1 MKKIQN
7 KSLIY
12 IIENSND
19 EKKRYES
26 LKALQKDFI
35 YSNRGFIFLENLLIS
50 DLNPKIRK
58 KAAELLAEY
67 HFPKALHPI
76 KWALQN
82 DNSLNCVIK
91 YIEIIKNYN
100 ETFLNLFLINEI
112 EYYMS
117 KYKRHQSKL
126 AKSISYKNDLND
138 LIEIFLN
145 YKVLYNLIIKF
156 PNLSKENKIVII
168 QEGKI
173 KKLELTN
180 YKMKNIKDIE
190 GLDLL
195 KHLEGLDLS
204 FNDLSEING
213 LNGLL
218 KLRNLNLSHNKITKI
233 KNLEDLIELSS
244 INLGFNNIEKIEG
257 LTNQKKIKNLNL
269 MHNKIKEFKCLI
281 QLQSLETI
289 SLSKNL
295 ISEINDLDNFVNLKY
310 LDLAL
315 NNIPDIS
322 KYDKY
327 KKKISLILY
336 GNPFNTYDPGL

>member
-1 MKKIQN
+1 MKEIQN

-19 EKKRYES
+19 ENKRYKS
-26 LKALQKDFI
+26 LKALQNDFNCT
-35 YSNRGFIFLENLLIS
+35 NRGFTFLENLLIS

-58 KAAELLAEY
+58 KAAEVLAEY

-76 KWALQN
+76 KWVLQI

-91 YIEIIKNYN
+91 YIELIKNYN
-100 ETFLNLFLINEI
+100 KTFLNLFLINEI
-112 EYYMS
+112 EHYVS
-117 KYKRHQSKL
+117 KYKNFQSKL
-126 AKSISYKNDLND
+126 AKCKFYKNDLND
-138 LIEIFLN
+138 LIEIYLN
-145 YKVLYNLIIKF
+145 YKVLNNLIIVF
-156 PNLSKENKIVII
+156 SNLNNENKNVII

-173 KKLELTN
+173 KKLVLTN
-180 YKMKNIKDIE
+180 YKIKNIKDIE
-190 GLDLL
+190 GLDML
-195 KHLEGLDLS
+195 KHLENLNLS
-204 FNDLSEING
+204 FNDISEING

-244 INLGFNNIEKIEG
+244 INLGFNKIEKIEG

-269 MHNKIKEFKCLI
+269 KHNKIKEFKGLI
-281 QLQSLETI
+281 QLQSLEKI

-310 LDLAL
+310 LDLTL

-327 KKKISLILY
+327 KKKISLIIY